1 MNGLRA
7 INLYTPDRF
16 CSFLLSSK
24 SRFSTHE
31 NLFFATIYFQSF
43 CYTHLTSTLSALL
56 TQSVNFAL
64 LMPGNSA
71 WQSCQ
76 SFSQRVIEQLYY
88 GPLYLITL
96 LDLIDY
102 LAHDF
107 IMQFVTQL
115 QGSFIQESTKFH
127 GPIVMCSELHRCN
140 TPRSQIK
147 TFDCLTAQI

>member
-31 NLFFATIYFQSF
+31 NLFFVTIYFLSF
-43 CYTHLTSTLSALL
+43 CYTYLTSTLSALL

-76 SFSQRVIEQLYY
+76 SFNQRVIEQLYH

-107 IMQFVTQL
+107 IIQFVTQL
-115 QGSFIQESTKFH
+115 QGSFH

-140 TPRSQIK
+140 TLRSQIK